1 MMFETK
7 IYKQRRKRLIKQLKS
22 GVAVFLGN
30 EESPMNYPANPFHF
44 RQDSSFLYF
53 FGLDS
58 PSLAGLVDVDE
69 GKDILFG
76 DDVTMEDII
85 WMGSQP
91 LLKKRGLAVGV
102 KETSPLGKLEDTLK
116 RVIQQGRKIHFL
128 PPYRPETV
136 QKLSRFLGIHPDLIK
151 DYVSKDLIKAV
162 VEQRSVKI
170 KEEIAEMEYAH
181 EVTYDM
187 YLTAMKMAKAG
198 RYERE
203 IVGQMEG
210 IALSAGCHMAFP
222 TIFSIN
228 GQILHNHY
236 HGNKLKKG
244 RLIVSDSGAESPM
257 RYAADITRTIP
268 VNGKFTEK
276 QKDIYRIVL
285 EVQEKAI
292 KAIKPGVK
300 YKRIHLRAAKTIFTR
315 LKELGLMKGDVN
327 DGVKAG
333 AHALFFPHG
342 LGHHIGLDV
351 HDMENLGED
360 YVGYDEKTQRSSQ
373 FGLASL
379 RLAKE
384 LQPRYVITVE
394 PGIYFIPALIDKW
407 VAEKKHRQFIN
418 YKKVSAYRN
427 FGGVRIEDDVLVTEK
442 GQRVL
447 GKGIPK
453 KIKEIEKVTATL

>member
-1 MMFETK
+1 MFDEK
-7 IYKQRRKRLIKQLKS
+7 IYIKRRKRLKKQLKS
-22 GVAVFLGN
+22 GVALFLGN
-30 EESPMNYPANPFHF
+30 DESPMNYPANTYHF

-58 PSLAGLVDVDE
+58 PNLAGVVDVDE
-69 GKDILFG
+69 DRDILFG

-91 LLKKRGLAVGV
+91 KMKKRGNSVGI
-102 KETSPLGKLEDTLK
+102 KETAPFGKLGEAIMAVV
-116 RVIQQGRKIHFL
+116 RQGRQLHYL
-128 PPYRPETV
+128 PPYRADAV
-136 QKLSRFLGIHPDLIK
+136 QKISELTGIHPHQIK
-151 DYVSKDLIKAV
+151 DYVSTALITAA

-170 KEEIAEMEYAH
+170 QQEIDEMEYAH

-187 YLTAMKMAKAG
+187 YQAAMMMARSG
-198 RYERE
+198 VYERE

-236 HGNKLKKG
+236 HGNKLRKD
-244 RLIVSDSGAESPM
+244 RMVVADSGAESPKH
-257 RYAADITRTIP
+257 YAADITRTFP
-268 VNGKFTEK
+268 VNGKFSDK
-276 QKDIYRIVL
+276 QLDIYKIVL

-300 YKRIHLRAAKTIFTR
+300 FRNIHLKTAKTIFSR
-315 LKELGLMKGDVN
+315 LKELGLTKGNVDEA
-327 DGVKAG
+327 VKAG

-351 HDMENLGED
+351 HDMENYGED
-360 YVGYDEKTQRSSQ
+360 YVGYDQTTKRSDQ
-373 FGLASL
+373 FGLAYL

-384 LQPRYVITVE
+384 LQPGYVVTVE
-394 PGIYFIPALIDKW
+394 PGIYFIPALIDQW
-407 VAEKKHRQFIN
+407 IAEKKHRQFIN
-418 YKKVSAYRN
+418 YQKVNGYRDL
-427 FGGVRIEDDVLVTEK
+427 GGIRIEDDVLVTEK
-442 GQRVL
+442 GHRIL

-453 KIKEIEKVTATL
+453 TVEAIEEITGTL